1 MRENGSAASGGRL
14 AAAGRSTELKLA
26 RWRTVDIQEIY
37 RRAQA
42 QADWL
47 TGVRR
52 ALHRIPEE
60 GFREFKTQALIC
72 RLLDEMGIPY
82 RTERTW
88 VIGEIAGAA
97 PGAVVALR
105 ADMDALPLDEP
116 EGLPFRSEHAGWMHA
131 CGHDAHM
138 AVQLGAARLLA
149 SMRDAFSGTVRL
161 LFQPAEETVGG
172 AAPMVAAGAMRGVA
186 AVYGLHVQPYMNVGR
201 IDSRPG
207 CLNAS
212 TDEVNLAIRGV
223 AGHAARPEQ
232 CVDAIVCAAQM
243 VSALQTVVSRGVSP
257 LVPAVLTFGKIA
269 GGTARNVV
277 CDRVELSGT
286 LRTADPAVRA
296 AMKARIR
303 EVAQGVAAAF
313 GARVDVD
320 IVEGYCALMND
331 PGEVERAF
339 RLGRALLG
347 AENVAPRESPSM
359 GGEDFSYFCAEAPGA
374 CYHLGC
380 AAEQPA
386 APLHSRDFRLD
397 ERCLPIGCAMQCALA
412 LDRLSEAVG

>member
-1 MRENGSAASGGRL
+1 MEIRGIYGRAL
-14 AAAGRSTELKLA
+14 AVSE
-26 RWRTVDIQEIY
+26 
-37 RRAQA
+37 
-42 QADWL
+42 WL
-47 TGVRR
+47 TEVRR
-52 ALHRIPEE
+52 ALHRVPEE
-60 GFREFKTQALIC
+60 GFREFQTQALVC
-72 RLLDEMGIPY
+72 RYLEEMGVAY

-88 VIGEIAGAA
+88 VVAEIAGRE
-97 PGAVVALR
+97 PGGIVALR

-116 EGLPFRSEHAGWMHA
+116 EGLPFRSEHPGWMHA
-131 CGHDAHM
+131 CGHDAHT
-138 AVQLGAARLLA
+138 AIQLGAARLLS
-149 SMRDAFSGTVRL
+149 SMRDSFRGTVRL

-172 AAPMVAAGAMRGVA
+172 AAPMVAAGAMRGVS

-212 TDEVNLAIRGV
+212 TDEINLTVHGV

-243 VSALQTVVSRGVSP
+243 VSALQTVVSRSVSP
-257 LVPAVLTFGKIA
+257 LVPAVLTFGKVE

-277 CDRVELSGT
+277 CDRVTLNGT

-296 AMKARIR
+296 AMQARIR

-320 IVEGYCALMND
+320 VAAGYRALMND
-331 PGEVERAF
+331 PAEVERVFA
-339 RLGRALLG
+339 LGRALLG
-347 AENVAPRESPSM
+347 AENVALRESPSM
-359 GGEDFSYFCAEAPGA
+359 GGEDFSDFSAEAPGA
-374 CYHLGC
+374 FYHLGC
-380 AAEQPA
+380 ASEQPA

-412 LDRLSEAVG
+412 IGRLSEIQ